1 MAFLD
6 RKMTAL
12 GTKISET
19 LLFYVIH
26 MISKNDK
33 NSSYFALVV
42 LFQKKMGFLKLFSFF
57 KLNLSFE
64 DDVIKKF
71 DMTFRCDTFYV
82 DSKVLI
88 AFVLAREEC

>member
-6 RKMTAL
+6 RKMAAL

-42 LFQKKMGFLKLFSFF
+42 LFQKDGFS
-57 KLNLSFE
+57 E
-64 DDVIKKF
+64 
-71 DMTFRCDTFYV
+71 TF
-82 DSKVLI
+82 LI
-88 AFVLAREEC
+88 F

>member
-1 MAFLD
+1 
-6 RKMTAL
+6 
-12 GTKISET
+12 
-19 LLFYVIH
+19 
-26 MISKNDK
+26 MIRIARILHLWYS
-33 NSSYFALVV
+33 F
-42 LFQKKMGFLKLFSFF
+42 KKMGFLKLFSIF